1 MKKFITWMILLI
13 ALAGAGFLA
22 GWIQFRI
29 PAGSYG
35 VYVTKTRGWH
45 SGILEPGR
53 FAWTWEALIPTNL
66 RLFRFTVEPRTEA
79 VTFAGSLPSSG
90 LYAGFAVGNPGF
102 LLRRILHDCRLGPPG
117 GPSRRRG
124 IPENRNPGVPG
135 RVADRGSGPRGKP
148 SEDCLLARSSDPDW
162 IAAVLGGDP
171 GAMKALSEDIA
182 EGAPELEILSVA
194 IRSLKVPDLDLYGAV
209 RSRYLSFLESEE
221 SALNRILEKE
231 SQARAQ
237 VELRLESLERYGQ
250 LITKYPKL
258 IDFLAVENR
267 TDAALLEALGKRG
280 RVAGWNTSSTSTSWA
295 I

>member
-90 LYAGFAVGNPGF
+90 LYAGFAVGNPDFSYDVSYTITASVRPEALPGVAES
-102 LLRRILHDCRLGPPG
+102 RRIETQESLNAWLTERIRTAGEAL
-117 GPSRRRG
+117 RG
-124 IPENRNPGVPG
+124 L
-135 RVADRGSGPRGKP
+135 
-148 SEDCLLARSSDPDW
+148 LLARSSDPDW

-194 IRSLKVPDLDLYGAV
+194 IRSLKVPDLDLYRAV
-209 RSRYLSFLESEE
+209 KSRYLSFLESEE

-267 TDAALLEALGKRG
+267 TDAALLEALGKR
-280 RVAGWNTSSTSTSWA
+280 AE
-295 I
+295 